1 MRTWQVLKYLYERG
15 HQVILASFVSPQ
27 EEGYVQFLWQV
38 CSGVYTVP
46 VENWFLRSSTAYL
59 RGAISGRPFLIERNA
74 HKEMQTIVN
83 EILDSGQVDFIHIQQ
98 LSMAQYVF
106 SHLDIKTGTRP
117 ETAENREWKLRAYH
131 LPVLILDVNQAE
143 WLIIERMSR
152 AVPRVLRPFFAL
164 EAKRIKRYEGILIG
178 HVDHVISST
187 DKTVEKLLEARASVA
202 DQSMKTGK
210 IALERQN
217 NPFSVIQNG
226 LDLSE
231 FPLSAR
237 LPGSKMI
244 LSMGSFNNPAF
255 SDGIAWFLQD
265 AFPQILQIIPEAR
278 FVVAGKNP
286 PIDLLNLVGQ
296 HSGAVAFTRDDSD
309 LVEYLNASALTV
321 FPLRSGRGFR
331 KYILEALA
339 YGIPVI
345 STSIGLEGIEVHP
358 GQDVLLAD
366 TPTKFIEE
374 VIRLLL
380 DESLQS
386 QLSRAGRKLVE
397 SRYEWQAVL
406 ADLDGIY
413 QIKEGAIHA

>member
-15 HQVILASFVSPQ
+15 HQIILASFVSPQ

-38 CSGVYTVP
+38 CSGVFTVP
-46 VENWFLRSSTAYL
+46 VENWFFRSTTAYL
-59 RGAISGRPFLIERNA
+59 RGAISGRPYLIERTA
-74 HKEMQTIVN
+74 HKEMRAIVN

-98 LSMAQYVF
+98 LPMAQYVF
-106 SHLDIKTGTRP
+106 SHPDLKTGTRS
-117 ETAENREWKLRAYH
+117 ETSENRERKLRAYH

-143 WLIIERMSR
+143 WLITERMSR

-178 HVDHVISST
+178 YVDHVISST
-187 DKTVEKLLEARASVA
+187 DKTVEKLLEANAFVA
-202 DQSMKTGK
+202 DQSEKNGNIT
-210 IALERQN
+210 LERQN
-217 NPFSVIQNG
+217 ISFRVIQNG

-265 AFPQILQIIPEAR
+265 ALPQIIQIVPEAR
-278 FVVAGKNP
+278 FVVVGKNP
-286 PIDLLNLVGQ
+286 PTDLLDLVGQ
-296 HSGAVAFTRDDSD
+296 YSGAVAFARDDSN
-309 LVEYLNASALTV
+309 LAEYLNACALTA

-331 KYILEALA
+331 KYTLEALA

-345 STSIGLEGIEVHP
+345 STSVGLEGIEVHP

-386 QLSRAGRKLVE
+386 QLARAGRELVE
-397 SRYEWQAVL
+397 SRYEWQAIL

-413 QIKEGAIHA
+413 RRKEGAIHA